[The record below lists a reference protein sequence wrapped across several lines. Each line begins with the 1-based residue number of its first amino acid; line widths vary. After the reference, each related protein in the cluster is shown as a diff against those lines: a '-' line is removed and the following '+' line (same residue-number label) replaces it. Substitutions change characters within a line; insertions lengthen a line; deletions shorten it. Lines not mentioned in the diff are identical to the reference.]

1 MTTHVTEPTS
11 VWTPHSPVRTAVALL
26 GLSLMMSCA
35 HVQVNMPME
44 SESLPETYSLFDPNQ
59 PIADQWWRSW
69 QSDELN
75 RLIDLALTN
84 GFSIQTA
91 EARLRQAA
99 AVARR
104 EASALVPE
112 ITLSGGASY
121 TEREQNDVRTESETY
136 SLKLAGS
143 YELDLWGRVSS
154 IADAAE
160 ADFEA
165 SRLDLRTA
173 RITLAGQVAE
183 TWVNLLVQQNQ
194 LSLLNSQRATSEK
207 TLELLNLRFN
217 NGLST
222 SLDVF
227 QQQQVV
233 EEAGALI
240 PLAEAKIAVLQHQLA
255 ILLGLPATTSLELTP
270 QALPTVNPVPGTGL
284 PVDLLANRP
293 DIRASG
299 YRLVAAG
306 ERVQA
311 AQANRLPALRL
322 TADAGYAGEDLSTL
336 FDNWLAN
343 LAGNLLLPL
352 LDGGN
357 RRAQVSQAEALR
369 DERLVDYRK
378 TVYQAVADVEDA
390 LIQEQKQVEH
400 LEATVRQLEA
410 ARNGLTE
417 AIYRYRNGL
426 QDYLA
431 VLTQQLSVQRL
442 ERDWVARKGQR
453 LLYRVAL
460 HRALG
465 GDPLAVSTNPVPD
478 EEGSH
483 DVD

>member
-1 MTTHVTEPTS
+1 MPTHSIEPRRGR
-11 VWTPHSPVRTAVALL
+11 TPHSPAHHVLALL
-26 GLSLMMSCA
+26 GCSLLMSCA
-35 HVQVNMPME
+35 HVPVDMPLE
-44 SESLPETYSLFDPNQ
+44 PESLPETYSLFDANQ

-69 QSDELN
+69 QSDDLN

-84 GFSIQTA
+84 GFSIRTA

-112 ITLSGGASY
+112 ITLSGGAGY
-121 TEREQNDVRTESETY
+121 TEREQNDIRTESETY

-160 ADFEA
+160 ADVEA
-165 SRLDLRTA
+165 SRSDLRTA

-194 LSLLNSQRATSEK
+194 LALLNSQRATSEQ
-207 TLELLNLRFN
+207 TLELLNLRFKN
-217 NGLST
+217 ALST

-233 EEAGALI
+233 EEARALI
-240 PLAEAKIAVLQHQLA
+240 PLAEARIAVFQHQLA
-255 ILLGLPATTSLELTP
+255 ILLGLPPTTSLELTR
-270 QALPTVNPVPGTGL
+270 QTLPTVNPIPGTGL
-284 PVDLLANRP
+284 PIDLLANRP

-322 TADAGYAGEDLSTL
+322 TADAGYASEDLSTL

-369 DERLVDYRK
+369 DERLLDYRQ

-400 LEATVRQLEA
+400 LAATVRQLEA
-410 ARNGLTE
+410 ARNGLAE

-453 LLYRVAL
+453 LLYRIAL

-465 GDPLAVSTNPVPD
+465 GDPLAVTHEPVPE
-478 EEGSH
+478 EEGMY
-483 DVD
+483 DVE